1 MHRSYCSS
9 IVNSVVPIV
18 KLYGWVDSY
27 RDHGSLIFIDLRDT
41 SGIVQLV
48 FDESKLSTE
57 EFKLAQ
63 TLRNEYVLAIIG
75 IVQERESTNI
85 NPNIKTGKYEV
96 IVQTFEILNKS
107 ESLPFEL
114 TNDKVDEN
122 IRLKYRYLDLR
133 RPKLQNAL
141 KLKSKVMQCI
151 RNYLINNN
159 FYEIETPILCKS
171 TPEGARDYLVP
182 SRLHHGQFY
191 ALPQSPQ
198 IFKQLLMVSGFDRY
212 FQIARCFR
220 DEAVR
225 SDRQLEFTQL
235 DLETSF
241 LSAHE
246 IIELVENMIF
256 YIFNQIDL
264 SDKITN
270 IPFPKMT
277 YQEAM
282 DQYGSDKPDTRF
294 DMKLID
300 ITSFLKGSNFNVFNN
315 VIQDNGIIKCIKVD
329 NYANISRKELD
340 LLIKFVSTYKAKGL
354 AWISYL
360 SEIKSPFKQ
369 FYSDEIFEQIKQ
381 FTQCKNNDLL
391 LIIADQESIVNQA
404 LGELRI
410 YIAKKLDL
418 IPKNIYN
425 CLWITDFPMFEYIE
439 EEHRY
444 KAMHHPFTRPKLED
458 IQYLDTNLSK
468 VHADTYDIV
477 CNGYELGGGSLRIY
491 DTDLQKKIFTAI
503 GLSEEEVYQKFGFLL
518 NAFKYGAP
526 PHGGLAIGLD
536 RLLMLLINSD
546 SIKDVIAFP
555 KNQSAIDSMIECPNS
570 VTKLQLDELGI
581 KIK

>member
-63 TLRNEYVLAIIG
+63 TLRNEYVLGIIG

>member
-1 MHRSYCSS
+1 M
-9 IVNSVVPIV
+9 
-18 KLYGWVDSY
+18 
-27 RDHGSLIFIDLRDT
+27 
-41 SGIVQLV
+41 
-48 FDESKLSTE
+48 
-57 EFKLAQ
+57 
-63 TLRNEYVLAIIG
+63 
-75 IVQERESTNI
+75 
-85 NPNIKTGKYEV
+85 
-96 IVQTFEILNKS
+96 
-107 ESLPFEL
+107 
-114 TNDKVDEN
+114 
-122 IRLKYRYLDLR
+122 
-133 RPKLQNAL
+133 QNAL

-171 TPEGARDYLVP
+171 TPEGTRDYLVP

-191 ALPQSPQ
+191 TLPQSPQ
-198 IFKQLLMVSGFDRY
+198 IFKRLLMVSGFDRY

-468 VHADTYDIV
+468 VHADAYDIV

>member
-1 MHRSYCSS
+1 
-9 IVNSVVPIV
+9 
-18 KLYGWVDSY
+18 
-27 RDHGSLIFIDLRDT
+27 
-41 SGIVQLV
+41 
-48 FDESKLSTE
+48 
-57 EFKLAQ
+57 
-63 TLRNEYVLAIIG
+63 
-75 IVQERESTNI
+75 
-85 NPNIKTGKYEV
+85 
-96 IVQTFEILNKS
+96 
-107 ESLPFEL
+107 
-114 TNDKVDEN
+114 
-122 IRLKYRYLDLR
+122 
-133 RPKLQNAL
+133 
-141 KLKSKVMQCI
+141 MQCI

-171 TPEGARDYLVP
+171 TPEGTRDYLVP

-468 VHADTYDIV
+468 VHADAYDIV